1 MGAFYTMVQLPV
13 DDAEKFCIWCLTDFN
28 YEGQTIMMAP
38 GSGFYTD
45 PEEGR
50 NQVRMAYVLNKEDL
64 GKALVV
70 LAKALEAYNALDS
83 E

>member
-13 DDAEKFCIWCLTDFN
+13 DDAEKFCMWCLTDFQ
-28 YEGQTIMMAP
+28 YEGQTVMMAP

-50 NQVRMAYVLNKEDL
+50 NQVSMAYVLKKEDL
-64 GKALVV
+64 AKALVV
-70 LAKALEAYNALDS
+70 LAKALEAYNS
-83 E
+83 QKE